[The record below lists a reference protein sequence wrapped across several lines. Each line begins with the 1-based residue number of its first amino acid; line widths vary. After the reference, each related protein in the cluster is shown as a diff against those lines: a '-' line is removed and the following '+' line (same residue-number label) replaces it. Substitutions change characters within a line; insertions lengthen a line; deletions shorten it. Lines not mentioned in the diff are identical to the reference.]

1 MSAIARKNKII
12 ADLQDVFSL
21 NEFEINVVYQQ
32 LEDLFHRLLT
42 ITDLNDILTINERII
57 TSLVCLL
64 MNLIASENVN
74 PYEHI
79 RT

>member
-12 ADLQDVFSL
+12 AALQDVFSL
-21 NEFEINVVYQQ
+21 NEFEINIVYQQ
-32 LEDLFHRLLT
+32 SEDLFHRLLT
-42 ITDLNDILTINERII
+42 VTNWNDILTISEKII

-74 PYEHI
+74 PYP
-79 RT
+79 